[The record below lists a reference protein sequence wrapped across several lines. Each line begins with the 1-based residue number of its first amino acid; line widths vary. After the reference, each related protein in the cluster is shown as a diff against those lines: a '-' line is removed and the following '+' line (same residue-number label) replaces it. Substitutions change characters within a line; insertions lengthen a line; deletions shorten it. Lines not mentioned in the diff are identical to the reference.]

1 MRYNISTNIVP
12 QRTISQG
19 KNKMCACDSLHTV
32 LFVHAVPG
40 SQELHYWR
48 YFLPNTHTWIYFANR
63 QLFCCVEGR
72 NYTLK
77 EKSLQ
82 GVFFTKVFRK
92 VRFFFTLYSPHARI
106 KMSVFIVHVVL
117 KGKIKRGRI
126 NEELEYLLF
135 LLISI
140 STFLHVDE
148 CTSLFQRKL
157 A

>member
-1 MRYNISTNIVP
+1 M
-12 QRTISQG
+12 
-19 KNKMCACDSLHTV
+19 
-32 LFVHAVPG
+32 
-40 SQELHYWR
+40 
-48 YFLPNTHTWIYFANR
+48 
-63 QLFCCVEGR
+63 
-72 NYTLK
+72 
-77 EKSLQ
+77 
-82 GVFFTKVFRK
+82 FRK
-92 VRFFFTLYSPHARI
+92 VRFFLRYTPPHARI
-106 KMSVFIVHVVL
+106 NMSVFIVHVVL